1 MDFEKEL
8 QMATAAAEETIENF
22 LPTEVSFQKP
32 VTDAM
37 NYSVLSGGKRI
48 RPILMAETYKLFAL
62 PWEDEKGRTVQIP
75 QNPVLHR
82 FMAGIEFIHNYSL
95 VHDDLPA
102 MDNDDMRRGQ
112 ETTHKKFGEALGILA
127 GDALLNYAFEMMA
140 KGFETDRICEAC
152 MLLGRTNEAEYMK
165 RVAWAL
171 SLTAQK
177 AGIHGMIGGQTA
189 DVCDEGKDIGKDELL
204 FIYENKTAA
213 LIEAAMMDGAILG
226 GASEEDVKK
235 IGEAAGKIGHAF
247 QIRDDLL
254 DEKTEKPGKI
264 TFLTF
269 EGAEKAEARVASLT
283 EEAIAILSSFEKS
296 NDFLLELT
304 YRLMS
309 REK

>member
-8 QMATAAAEETIENF
+8 QMVTAATEETIENF
-22 LPTEVSFQKP
+22 LPSEMSFQKP
-32 VTDAM
+32 VVEAM
-37 NYSVLSGGKRI
+37 NYSVLSGGKRL
-48 RPILMAETYKLFAL
+48 RPILMAETYKLFAI
-62 PWEDEKGRTVQIP
+62 PWEDEKGLAALVP

-112 ETTHKKFGEALGILA
+112 ETTHKKFGEAVGILA
-127 GDALLNYAFEMMA
+127 GDALLNYAFETML

-171 SLTAQK
+171 SVTAEK
-177 AGIHGMIGGQTA
+177 AGIYGMIGGQTA
-189 DVCDEGKDIGKDELL
+189 DVCDEGKDIGKDELS

-213 LIEAAMMDGAILG
+213 LIEAAMMDGAILS
-226 GASEEDVKK
+226 GATEDDVKK
-235 IGEAAGKIGHAF
+235 IGEAASKIGNAF
-247 QIRDDLL
+247 QIRDDIL
-254 DEKTEKPGKI
+254 DEKTEKQGKV
-264 TFLTF
+264 TFVTK
-269 EGAEKAEARVASLT
+269 EGEEKAKATVSSLT

-304 YRLMS
+304 YKLMS
-309 REK
+309 RDS

>member
-171 SLTAQK
+171 LLTAQK

-204 FIYENKTAA
+204 FIYEARRRYPQGSDRDRRQRGHEEYVWIKGELCEHDDKQLTTDIAVIRA
-213 LIEAAMMDGAILG
+213 GYVSVSAINVLP
-226 GASEEDVKK
+226 EDSGVN
-235 IGEAAGKIGHAF
+235 
-247 QIRDDLL
+247 
-254 DEKTEKPGKI
+254 
-264 TFLTF
+264 
-269 EGAEKAEARVASLT
+269 
-283 EEAIAILSSFEKS
+283 ILF
-296 NDFLLELT
+296 
-304 YRLMS
+304 
-309 REK
+309 